1 MFHTYLNDVSYLLER
16 CFLSISMAYFQGVEF
31 LSYIL
36 TLDTDL
42 MMMVNNA
49 IKFMIPELKDVQLSR
64 VGEVYYEGIE
74 HAKSRDCLPLYEK
87 ECIQGLIVCALH
99 CHRFGV
105 NKAAQSVAKV

>member
-1 MFHTYLNDVSYLLER
+1 MIVND
-16 CFLSISMAYFQGVEF
+16 
-31 LSYIL
+31 
-36 TLDTDL
+36 
-42 MMMVNNA
+42 A

-99 CHRFGV
+99 CHRTGV
-105 NKAAQSVAKV
+105 NKAAQSVAKVYFYDELLRHNLWFFPHVVNSFYIINF